1 MNINFKNL
9 SSNKLYT
16 ITLTAPLYRVE
27 FIYKTDDAIFT
38 YIMENEYIII
48 NNNVLDLTE
57 FNDYMTR
64 VKQNHNMNEVIY
76 EAVIYSNDANIT
88 ITINPLE

>member
-1 MNINFKNL
+1 MNINFQNL

-16 ITLTAPLYRVE
+16 ITLTAPIYRTE

-48 NNNVLDLTE
+48 NNNELDLTE
-57 FNDYMTR
+57 FNDYMIR
-64 VKQNHNMNEVIY
+64 VKRDYKMNEIIY
-76 EAVIYSNDANIT
+76 DIIIYSNDANIT
-88 ITINPLE
+88 ITINSL